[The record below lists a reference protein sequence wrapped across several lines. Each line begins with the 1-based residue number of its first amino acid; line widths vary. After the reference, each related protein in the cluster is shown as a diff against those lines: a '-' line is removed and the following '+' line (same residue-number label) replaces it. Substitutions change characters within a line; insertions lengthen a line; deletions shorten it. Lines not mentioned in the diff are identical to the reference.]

1 MNGRYLLDTNVIVA
15 FFAGDGGVKKG
26 FVEADEV
33 FLPGIAVGEL
43 CYGAR
48 KSGRPQENLARIDQ
62 LVLTNVVLA
71 CDLETAREYGEIK
84 NALRMKGRPLP
95 ENDIWIAA
103 LARQHDLTLVTR
115 DIHFRQVDDLTSEMP
130 KSA

>member
-26 FVEADEV
+26 FDEADEV
-33 FLPGIAVGEL
+33 FLSGVAVGEL

-48 KSGRPQENLARIDQ
+48 KSSRPQQNLARIDQ

-103 LARQHDLTLVTR
+103 LARQHDLSLVTR
-115 DIHFRQVDDLTSEMP
+115 DTHFQQIEDLSVTVW
-130 KSA
+130 